1 MKLEILL
8 KITRDDLEQLDRQDQ
23 LNLFRDEFDI
33 PEGTIYFDGNS
44 LGALPKATLRR
55 VNEVIAEEWGGK
67 LTTSWNSAGWW
78 SLPEKIGNK
87 IAQLIGADNGE
98 VICVDGTGLNIYKL
112 HAVALKM
119 RPDRMAILM
128 EGSSFPTD
136 AYITQGLIDQ
146 LAQGHEI
153 RFVEKD
159 ELLDAITEDVALIS
173 LTQVHYK
180 MGHLLDMKAI
190 TQKAHDVGALVMWD
204 LCHSAG
210 ALPVALNQCNV
221 DFAVGCTY
229 KYLNGGPG
237 GPAYL
242 FVAKRHQGKE
252 TQPLTGWWSHD
263 QPFAFEQDYQPK
275 NNIGQFLSGT
285 QPIISL
291 AAVEVGVDML
301 LRADMDAIRR
311 KSLSLGDTFIQL
323 IEEHLSEYG
332 FTLATPVEHS
342 ERGSQISLC
351 SESGYA
357 TMQAL
362 IEASVIGDFRPPDSM
377 RFGLTP
383 LYTRYTDVWDAVMKL
398 RSIMENDT
406 WKAERFNAISDV
418 T

>member
-1 MKLEILL
+1 M
-8 KITRDDLEQLDRQDQ
+8 KITRDELEELDRQDP
-23 LNLFRDEFDI
+23 LKLFRDEFDL
-33 PEGTIYFDGNS
+33 PEGTLYFDGNS
-44 LGALPKATLRR
+44 LGALPKATPARI
-55 VNEVIAEEWGGK
+55 NEVVAEEWGKK
-67 LTTSWNSAGWW
+67 LVTSWNSAGWF
-78 SLPEKIGNK
+78 SLPETIGNK
-87 IAQLIGADNGE
+87 IAHLIGADDGE
-98 VICVDGTGLNIYKL
+98 VVCVDGTGLNIYKL

-119 RPDRMAILM
+119 RAGRKVILM
-128 EGSSFPTD
+128 EGSNFPTD

-153 RFVEKD
+153 RFVGKNEI
-159 ELLDAITEDVALIS
+159 LGAITEDVALVS

-204 LCHSAG
+204 LSHSAG
-210 ALPVALNQCNV
+210 ALPVALNGCDV

-237 GPAYL
+237 APAYL

-252 TQPLTGWWSHD
+252 TQPLTGWWSHER
-263 QPFAFEQDYQPK
+263 PFAFEQDYQPK

-285 QPIISL
+285 QPIVSL

-301 LRADMDAIRR
+301 LSADMDAIRQ
-311 KSLSLGDTFIQL
+311 KSLALGDTFIQL
-323 IEEHLSEYG
+323 IKEHLSEYG
-332 FTLATPVEHS
+332 FTLATPVEPT

-351 SESGYA
+351 SENGYA
-357 TMQAL
+357 IMQAL
-362 IEASVIGDFRPPDSM
+362 IEAGVLGDFRAPDNM

-383 LYTRYTDVWDAVMKL
+383 LYTRYTHLWDAVMKL
-398 RSIMENDT
+398 KSIMENDT
-406 WKAERFNAISDV
+406 WRAERFSGVSEV

>member
-1 MKLEILL
+1 MEEPL
-8 KITRDDLEQLDRQDQ
+8 KITREELEELDRQDP
-23 LNLFRDEFDI
+23 LNLFRDEFDL
-33 PEGTIYFDGNS
+33 PEGTLYFDGNS
-44 LGALPKATLRR
+44 LGALPKATPARI
-55 VNEVIAEEWGGK
+55 NEVVAEEWGKK
-67 LTTSWNSAGWW
+67 LVTSWNSAGWF
-78 SLPEKIGNK
+78 SMPETIGNK
-87 IAQLIGADNGE
+87 IAHLIGADDGE
-98 VICVDGTGLNIYKL
+98 VVCVDGTGLNIYKL

-119 RPDRMAILM
+119 RGDRKVILM
-128 EGSSFPTD
+128 EGSNFPTD

-146 LAQGHEI
+146 LGQHHEI

-159 ELLDAITEDVALIS
+159 EILDAITEDVALVS

-237 GPAYL
+237 APAYL
-242 FVAKRHQGKE
+242 FVAKRHQGKT
-252 TQPLTGWWSHD
+252 TQPLTGWWSHER
-263 QPFAFEQDYQPK
+263 PFAFEQDYQPK

-285 QPIISL
+285 QPIVSL
-291 AAVEVGVDML
+291 AAVEVGIDML

-311 KSLSLGDTFIQL
+311 KSLALGDTLIQL
-323 IEEHLSEYG
+323 TQEHLSKYG
-332 FTLATPVEHS
+332 FTLATPVEPA

-351 SESGYA
+351 SENGYA
-357 TMQAL
+357 IMQAL
-362 IEASVIGDFRPPDSM
+362 IEAGVIGDFRAPDNM

-383 LYTRYTDVWDAVMKL
+383 LYTRYTDLWDAVMKL
-398 RSIMENDT
+398 KSIMENNT
-406 WKAERFNAISDV
+406 WKAERFNSVSEV

>member
-1 MKLEILL
+1 M
-8 KITRDDLEQLDRQDQ
+8 KITRDELEELDRQDP
-23 LNLFRDEFDI
+23 LKLFRDEFDL
-33 PEGTIYFDGNS
+33 PEGTLYFDGNS
-44 LGALPKATLRR
+44 LGALPKATPARI
-55 VNEVIAEEWGGK
+55 NEVVAEEWGKK
-67 LTTSWNSAGWW
+67 LVTSWNSAGWF
-78 SLPEKIGNK
+78 SLPETIGNK
-87 IAQLIGADNGE
+87 IAHLIGADDGE

-119 RPDRMAILM
+119 RAGRKVILM
-128 EGSSFPTD
+128 EGSNFPTD

-153 RFVEKD
+153 RFVEKN
-159 ELLDAITEDVALIS
+159 EILGAITEDVALVS

-204 LCHSAG
+204 LSHSAG
-210 ALPVALNQCNV
+210 ALPVALNGCDV

-237 GPAYL
+237 APAYL

-252 TQPLTGWWSHD
+252 TQPLTGWWSHER
-263 QPFAFEQDYQPK
+263 PFAFEQDYQPK

-285 QPIISL
+285 QPIVSL

-301 LRADMDAIRR
+301 LSADMDAIRQ
-311 KSLSLGDTFIQL
+311 KSLALGDTFIQL
-323 IEEHLSEYG
+323 IKEHLSEYG
-332 FTLATPVEHS
+332 FTLATPVEPT

-351 SESGYA
+351 SENGYA
-357 TMQAL
+357 IMQAL
-362 IEASVIGDFRPPDSM
+362 IEAGVLGDFRAPDNM

-383 LYTRYTDVWDAVMKL
+383 LYTRYTHLWDAVMKL
-398 RSIMENDT
+398 KSIMENDT
-406 WKAERFNAISDV
+406 WRAERFSGVSEV

>member
-1 MKLEILL
+1 M
-8 KITRDDLEQLDRQDQ
+8 KITRDELEELDRQDPPKI
-23 LNLFRDEFDI
+23 FRDEFDL
-33 PEGTIYFDGNS
+33 PEGTLYFDGNS
-44 LGALPKATLRR
+44 LGALPKATPARI
-55 VNEVIAEEWGGK
+55 NEVVAEEWGKK
-67 LTTSWNSAGWW
+67 LVTSWNSAGWF
-78 SLPEKIGNK
+78 SLPETIGNK
-87 IAQLIGADNGE
+87 IAHLIGANDGE
-98 VICVDGTGLNIYKL
+98 VVCVDGTGLNIYKL

-119 RPDRMAILM
+119 RAGRKVILM
-128 EGSSFPTD
+128 EGSNFPTD

-153 RFVEKD
+153 RFVEKN
-159 ELLDAITEDVALIS
+159 EILGAINEDVALVS

-204 LCHSAG
+204 LSHSAG
-210 ALPVALNQCNV
+210 ALPVALNGCDV

-237 GPAYL
+237 APAYL

-252 TQPLTGWWSHD
+252 TQPLTGWWSHER
-263 QPFAFEQDYQPK
+263 PFAFEQDYQPK

-285 QPIISL
+285 QPIVSL

-301 LRADMDAIRR
+301 LSADMDAIRQ
-311 KSLSLGDTFIQL
+311 KSLALGDTFIQL
-323 IEEHLSEYG
+323 IKEHLSEYG
-332 FTLATPVEHS
+332 FTLATPVEPT

-351 SESGYA
+351 SENGYA
-357 TMQAL
+357 IMQAL
-362 IEASVIGDFRPPDSM
+362 IEAGVLGDFRAPDNM

-383 LYTRYTDVWDAVMKL
+383 LYTRYTDLWDAVMKL
-398 RSIMENDT
+398 KSIMENDT
-406 WKAERFNAISDV
+406 WRAERFSGVSEV